1 MKDFHV
7 VYQFSVFEF
16 LPASGVLKRKG
27 GKVQLYYQAAQVL
40 TTLLE
45 SAGELVTR
53 QQLENVL
60 WPDGDSGDH
69 ERGVNRIVSY
79 LRTALSDNPRKPR
92 FIETLP
98 KRGYRFCG
106 PVQSVAQVETGETA
120 SLAFEGKPREVFP
133 LHEESQPWE
142 LRAADVALEPAV
154 FVSHR
159 LPSLPSRTRRGWAL
173 FAGLAMVLL
182 LCGGLLRAKLR
193 AAHGQTV
200 APTQPVVVV
209 LLPKSG
215 MALAPEALQF
225 QAQLMDDLKQL
236 PHIEVRTSED
246 ATGSSPH
253 FAPTEY
259 SLRGRS
265 GDKQQAPRVTPLY
278 LVVKLE
284 PVTAGY
290 HLSFSTVR
298 DGDALDGSLEY
309 DVSRQQLPLMHK
321 VVADKFYR
329 AYSRSVR
336 SAATQGKP
344 TDDVAYGLYLRSQPL
359 IESRAE
365 ESLKQAV
372 EMLKTATARDPG
384 FAGAK
389 ARLALAMML
398 RTAYQESTE
407 DPAYQQSR
415 RLATEAIALDP
426 DTAEAH
432 EVLGYLAMHQDWNFE
447 LAEQELRSAVELNA
461 FDVPTRTLL
470 ATLLSYE
477 GAGAESLQQLHAAQ
491 QQAPDSRYLMH
502 NEVLLLS
509 NAGRLPEMLT
519 VAKKAAKRFPDD
531 PNIQDQYGWAL
542 WYNRE
547 YVDAVQAW
555 ISKARLEHNSNVE
568 QFETAAL
575 AVLRSRG
582 MPAYAELKVAAI
594 RQQKLSATTKN
605 DEDLAEWYI
614 YANQPEQAL
623 DALEQA
629 YQHRDSTLLALK
641 ADPVY
646 ASLHGEKRYEDL
658 LAKMHLDREPTP
670 YSNSV
675 EMAANRGRDE

>member
-1 MKDFHV
+1 
-7 VYQFSVFEF
+7 
-16 LPASGVLKRKG
+16 
-27 GKVQLYYQAAQVL
+27 
-40 TTLLE
+40 
-45 SAGELVTR
+45 
-53 QQLENVL
+53 
-60 WPDGDSGDH
+60 
-69 ERGVNRIVSY
+69 
-79 LRTALSDNPRKPR
+79 
-92 FIETLP
+92 
-98 KRGYRFCG
+98 
-106 PVQSVAQVETGETA
+106 
-120 SLAFEGKPREVFP
+120 
-133 LHEESQPWE
+133 
-142 LRAADVALEPAV
+142 
-154 FVSHR
+154 
-159 LPSLPSRTRRGWAL
+159 
-173 FAGLAMVLL
+173 
-182 LCGGLLRAKLR
+182 
-193 AAHGQTV
+193 
-200 APTQPVVVV
+200 
-209 LLPKSG
+209 
-215 MALAPEALQF
+215 
-225 QAQLMDDLKQL
+225 
-236 PHIEVRTSED
+236 
-246 ATGSSPH
+246 
-253 FAPTEY
+253 
-259 SLRGRS
+259 
-265 GDKQQAPRVTPLY
+265 
-278 LVVKLE
+278 
-284 PVTAGY
+284 
-290 HLSFSTVR
+290 
-298 DGDALDGSLEY
+298 
-309 DVSRQQLPLMHK
+309 
-321 VVADKFYR
+321 
-329 AYSRSVR
+329 
-336 SAATQGKP
+336 
-344 TDDVAYGLYLRSQPL
+344 
-359 IESRAE
+359 
-365 ESLKQAV
+365 
-372 EMLKTATARDPG
+372 
-384 FAGAK
+384 
-389 ARLALAMML
+389 LALAMML